1 MDPVNQLSQIIQSLR
16 QRLSKTTVSQGTS
29 PAHATDRQSPPVID
43 RRPLT
48 RATVTELR
56 DRIGTRIRQLPAE
69 QRTSKLAAQVFV
81 ESVLVWE
88 FGDDILQY
96 KKFDRMSTD
105 IQTAITSDVQA
116 WARLQQ
122 FLQQV

>member
-16 QRLSKTTVSQGTS
+16 QRLNKTTAGQDTS
-29 PAHATDRQSPPVID
+29 LAHAADRQAPSVID

-48 RATVTELR
+48 HATITELR
-56 DRIGTRIRQLPAE
+56 DRIGTRIRQLPVE
-69 QRTSKLAAQVFV
+69 QRTSKLAAQVFI

-96 KKFDRMSTD
+96 KKFGRLSTD
-105 IQTAITSDVQA
+105 IQSAITSDVQA

-122 FLQQV
+122 FLKQI

>member
-16 QRLSKTTVSQGTS
+16 QRLNKTTVSQGTS
-29 PAHATDRQSPPVID
+29 PTHAADRQSPPVVD

-56 DRIGTRIRQLPAE
+56 DRIGTRIRQLPTE

-96 KKFDRMSTD
+96 KKFGRMSTD

>member
-16 QRLSKTTVSQGTS
+16 QRLNKTTVSQGTS
-29 PAHATDRQSPPVID
+29 PAHAADRQSPSVID

-96 KKFDRMSTD
+96 KKFGRLSTD